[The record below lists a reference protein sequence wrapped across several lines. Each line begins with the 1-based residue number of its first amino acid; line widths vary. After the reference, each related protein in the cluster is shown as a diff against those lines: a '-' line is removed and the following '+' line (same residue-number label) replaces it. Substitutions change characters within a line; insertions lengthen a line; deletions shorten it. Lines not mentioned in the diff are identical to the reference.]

1 MSQNNKKPIEYVEI
15 RERPIKSIAKSI
27 TWRLIAST
35 TTFVLAYLFFR
46 DDPQATEKAGGVAIA
61 EGLIKILLYFLHER
75 IWNLVRWGKM
85 RVYVRYYNIL
95 RNKVYKR
102 IFLNNTND
110 DCND

>member
-1 MSQNNKKPIEYVEI
+1 MPQNNEKPVKHIEV

-35 TTFVLAYLFFR
+35 TTFILALLFFR

-75 IWNLVRWGKM
+75 AWNAVSWGKM
-85 RVYVRYYNIL
+85 EVYVRHYNIIRYRL
-95 RNKVYKR
+95 LKKYSVRKDQN
-102 IFLNNTND
+102 
-110 DCND
+110 